1 MSTVTMLITIEETD
15 LLLVQ
20 MLFERLNIPYKIIKE
35 ENNTSENQSSE
46 PIVQYINT
54 NTDRLVVIS
63 EEYYNK
69 LLQK

>member
-1 MSTVTMLITIEETD
+1 MSIVTMLITIEETD